1 MEERKYNNIGREELE
16 AVLTKAGVFKGWNEQ
31 PENDIS
37 RIAHCEALGQKFDI
51 EWWINQ
57 CYLVIGNMRMLFHW
71 VRIDTTWPWYEYQRE
86 LHFENSLNLAG
97 NPAIVAVLG
106 IEYRE
111 AYLDEHPELKEK
123 KNDEYYELSD
133 CARAQILPEN

>member
-1 MEERKYNNIGREELE
+1 MPEQKYNNISREDLE
-16 AVLTKAGVFKGWNEQ
+16 KVLIAAGVFKGWNT
-31 PENDIS
+31 PEAAYDIA
-37 RIAHCEALGQKFDI
+37 RIAHCEALGLKFDV

-86 LHFENSLNLAG
+86 LHFENSLNLTG

-106 IEYRE
+106 IEYSE
-111 AYLDEHPELKEK
+111 AYLDEHPELKFGGG
-123 KNDEYYELSD
+123 Y
-133 CARAQILPEN
+133 

>member
-16 AVLTKAGVFKGWNEQ
+16 AVLTKAGVFKGWNEK

-57 CYLVIGNMRMLFHW
+57 CYLKIGHMQMMFHW
-71 VRIDTTWPWYEYQRE
+71 VRVDTTWPWYQYRTE
-86 LHFENSLNLAG
+86 LHFENSIRRWMEPG
-97 NPAIVAVLG
+97 DIVAVLG
-106 IEYRE
+106 IEYHKD
-111 AYLDEHPELKEK
+111 YLEKHPELKG
-123 KNDEYYELSD
+123 DGRW
-133 CARAQILPEN
+133 RAMK